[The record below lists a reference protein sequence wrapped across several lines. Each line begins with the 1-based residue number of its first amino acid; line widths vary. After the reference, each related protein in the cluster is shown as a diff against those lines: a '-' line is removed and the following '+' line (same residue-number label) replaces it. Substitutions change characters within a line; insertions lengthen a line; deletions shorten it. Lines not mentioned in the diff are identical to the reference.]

1 MTTQQMI
8 DDLMVRRDRQR
19 QCQNIKVKDEVR
31 AIQSKMV
38 EISFL
43 PEPDLQQH
51 RLLVAQLNAAKL
63 KLL

>member
-8 DDLMVRRDRQR
+8 DDLRVRRDKKRQYH
-19 QCQNIKVKDEVR
+19 NAKVKDEIR
-31 AIQSKMV
+31 AIQRKMV

-43 PEPDLQQH
+43 PEPDLKQH

-63 KLL
+63 KLH